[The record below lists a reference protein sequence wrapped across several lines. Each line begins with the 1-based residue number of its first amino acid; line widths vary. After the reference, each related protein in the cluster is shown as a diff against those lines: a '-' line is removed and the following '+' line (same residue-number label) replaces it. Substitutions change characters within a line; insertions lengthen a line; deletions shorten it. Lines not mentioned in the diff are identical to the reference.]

1 MSLPIRPLSSAL
13 ALAALAFV
21 APRAD
26 AALIISEVHPSG
38 SGNAAYAADFFEV
51 TNTGGSSVDIT
62 GWKMDDN
69 SNSFASSVAI
79 RGVTS
84 IAPGQS
90 IILLEGDA
98 TGSNDATIKASFLS
112 SWFGA
117 NAPVGLVVGGYG
129 GSGVGLSTAGD
140 SVNLF
145 DSAGNRVTGVSFG
158 ASTTGVTFDNAAGL
172 GSSTLPL
179 PLLGTL
185 SVASINGAF
194 QSPSLET
201 GSPGVVPE
209 PGTAMLLGLGLLAL
223 ASRPSG
229 ARR

>member
-1 MSLPIRPLSSAL
+1 MFRLLRPISSTLVLASL
-13 ALAALAFV
+13 ALVVPTARAAI
-21 APRAD
+21 
-26 AALIISEVHPSG
+26 IISEVHPSG
-38 SGNAAYAADFFEV
+38 SGNAAYGADFFEV
-51 TNTGGSSVDIT
+51 TNTGASAVDIT

-84 IAPGQS
+84 ISPGQS

-98 TGSNDATIKASFLS
+98 TGSNDAAIRSSFLS
-112 SWFGA
+112 AWFGA
-117 NAPVGLVVGGYG
+117 NAPASLVVGGYG

-140 SVNLF
+140 AVNLF
-145 DSAGNRVTGVSFG
+145 DAAGNRVTGVAFG
-158 ASTTGVTFDNAAGL
+158 AATTGVTFDNAAGL
-172 GSSTLPL
+172 GSTTLPL
-179 PLLGTL
+179 PILTTL
-185 SVASINGAF
+185 SSAGVNGAF

-223 ASRPSG
+223 ASGSKSR
-229 ARR
+229 AR